1 MFESAMKYRPVFVDL
16 EMEDANYTHCPLNDE
31 WNRVERITR
40 IFRPFYDISTQV
52 SQTHYPTT
60 T

>member
-1 MFESAMKYRPVFVDL
+1 MKYRPVFVNL

-52 SQTHYPTT
+52 SRTHYPTT